1 MKRAGLSVLQPDFSP
16 SILSQLAAV
25 TTDFQKVL
33 SAGDGSAK
41 QVTLRQ
47 LRAQAKDKPWFVVDG
62 EVYNGTEYLR
72 EHPGGESSIML
83 VAGEDASEDFN
94 AIHSDD
100 ARAKLR
106 QVIIIIRSQR
116 EHANDALFTVPHRD
130 SCSSRRR

>member
-106 QVIIIIRSQR
+106 QVISIIRWSR
-116 EHANDALFTVPHRD
+116 EHANDALFAVLRRD
-130 SCSSRRR
+130 SCSS